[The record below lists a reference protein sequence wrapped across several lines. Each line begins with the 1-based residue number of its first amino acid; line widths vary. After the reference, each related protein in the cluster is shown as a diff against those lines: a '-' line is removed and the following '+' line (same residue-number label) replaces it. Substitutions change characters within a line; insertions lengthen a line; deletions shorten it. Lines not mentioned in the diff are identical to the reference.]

1 MDIRFYV
8 PHSDGEMETEL
19 LLVDAH
25 MKPGVWS
32 LSMQD
37 QAMWV
42 VALRSI
48 VNL

>member
-1 MDIRFYV
+1 MQTRKWIFV
-8 PHSDGEMETEL
+8 FMCHSDGEMETEL

-37 QAMWV
+37 QAM
-42 VALRSI
+42 
-48 VNL
+48 